1 MFRYGHASAQAV
13 RILSLDF
20 GRRASAFRPSF
31 SRDIAG
37 PMTQTLAEALT
48 LNDDGAGRLTAG
60 LDGGFSNAPQ
70 SAPQERG
77 APFGGLMAALAAGA
91 MRQGLGIETPLQTL
105 TIQYL
110 AAARF
115 EAIAFEPTL
124 DRGGRNITYASV
136 TGGQPDRLAIH
147 ALGTYGRDVA
157 GPVLTPLAIPG
168 GRPDDLEPTPLDT
181 GFGPW
186 FTRHIDHRFVAGP
199 KLFGQNAGR
208 RPELGCWMR
217 TIDAGP
223 LDEARLL
230 FLLDGLYP
238 TYFTALPAPP
248 IISASVDLR
257 ADLLTAITPE
267 VSPGGWAYFHF
278 TSRDVGGGWAV
289 EDGVA
294 HAPDGR
300 PIALVRQRRKLMPTR
315 GSTS

>member
-1 MFRYGHASAQAV
+1 
-13 RILSLDF
+13 
-20 GRRASAFRPSF
+20 
-31 SRDIAG
+31 
-37 PMTQTLAEALT
+37 MTQTLAEALT
-48 LNDDGAGRLTAG
+48 LTNDGESGLTAR
-60 LDGGFSNAPQ
+60 LSGGFSNAPR

-115 EAIAFEPTL
+115 ETITFRPVMN
-124 DRGGRNITYASV
+124 RGGRNVAYAAVSA
-136 TGGQPDRLAIH
+136 GQGDRLAIQ
-147 ALGTYGRDVA
+147 ALGTYGRDVN
-157 GPVLTPLAIPG
+157 GPVLTPLIAHP
-168 GRPDDLEPTPLDT
+168 RPVRDLDLTPLDPT
-181 GFGPW
+181 FGPW
-186 FTRHIDHRFVAGP
+186 FTRHIEHRFVDGP
-199 KLFGQNAGR
+199 RLFGQNAGR
-208 RPELGCWMR
+208 TPELGCWMR
-217 TIDAGP
+217 TIDGAA

-248 IISASVDLR
+248 VISASVDLR
-257 ADLLTAITPE
+257 ADLLTAITPD
-267 VSPGGWAYFHF
+267 VSPEGWAYFHF

-300 PIALVRQRRKLMPTR
+300 PIALVRQRRKLVPTR
-315 GSTS
+315 GPTS

>member
-1 MFRYGHASAQAV
+1 
-13 RILSLDF
+13 
-20 GRRASAFRPSF
+20 
-31 SRDIAG
+31 
-37 PMTQTLAEALT
+37 MTQQTLAEALT
-48 LNDDGAGRLTAG
+48 LTDDGAGGLTAR

-91 MRQGLGIETPLQTL
+91 MRQGLGLESPLQTL

-115 EAIAFEPTL
+115 EPVGFRPVL
-124 DRGGRNITYASV
+124 DRGGRNVVYASV
-136 TGGQPDRLAIH
+136 AGGQGDRSAVQ
-147 ALGTYGRDVA
+147 ALGTYGRDVH
-157 GPVLTPLAIPG
+157 GPVLKPLTAA
-168 GRPDDLEPTPLDT
+168 PTPVRDLDPT
-181 GFGPW
+181 PMDPAFGPW
-186 FTRHIDHRFVAGP
+186 FTRHIEHRFVAGP

-208 RPELGCWMR
+208 APELGCWMR
-217 TIDAGP
+217 TADGEP

-238 TYFTALPAPP
+238 TYFTAFPAPP
-248 IISASVDLR
+248 VISASIDLR
-257 ADLLTAITPE
+257 ADLLEAITPE
-267 VSPGGWAYFHF
+267 TSPEGWAYFHF

-315 GSTS
+315 GPTS

>member
-1 MFRYGHASAQAV
+1 
-13 RILSLDF
+13 
-20 GRRASAFRPSF
+20 
-31 SRDIAG
+31 
-37 PMTQTLAEALT
+37 MTQTLADALILT
-48 LNDDGAGRLTAG
+48 DDGAGKWTAR

-115 EAIAFEPTL
+115 EDAAFTPTMN
-124 DRGGRNITYASV
+124 RGGRNVAYASV
-136 TGGQPDRLAIH
+136 TGGQGDRRAIQ

-157 GPVLTPLAIPG
+157 GPVLTPLTASP
-168 GRPDDLEPTPLDT
+168 PPVEDLEPTPLDPA
-181 GFGPW
+181 FGPW

-199 KLFGQNAGR
+199 KLFGENTGKT
-208 RPELGCWMR
+208 PELGCWMR
-217 TIDAGP
+217 TTDAAP

-238 TYFTALPAPP
+238 TYFTAFPAPLV
-248 IISASVDLR
+248 ISASVDLR
-257 ADLLTAITPE
+257 ADLLTE
-267 VSPGGWAYFHF
+267 VMPDTSPDGWAYFHF
-278 TSRDVGGGWAV
+278 TSRDVGSGWAV

-294 HAPDGR
+294 WAPDGR
-300 PIALVRQRRKLMPTR
+300 PLALVRQRRKLMPSR
-315 GSTS
+315 A

>member
-1 MFRYGHASAQAV
+1 
-13 RILSLDF
+13 
-20 GRRASAFRPSF
+20 
-31 SRDIAG
+31 
-37 PMTQTLAEALT
+37 MTQTLAEALT
-48 LNDDGAGRLTAG
+48 LTDDGAGALIAR

-91 MRQGLGIETPLQTL
+91 MRQGLGVETPLQSL

-115 EAIAFEPTL
+115 EDIAFRPAL
-124 DRGGRNITYASV
+124 DRGGRNIAYASV
-136 TGGQPDRLAIH
+136 VAGQADRRAAQ
-147 ALGTYGRDVA
+147 ALGTFGRDVP
-157 GPVLTPLAIPG
+157 GPVVTPLTAA
-168 GRPDDLEPTPLDT
+168 PTPVQDLDPT
-181 GFGPW
+181 PMDPTFGPW

-208 RPELGCWMR
+208 TPELGCWMR
-217 TIDAGP
+217 TIDAAP

-257 ADLLTAITPE
+257 ADLLTAITPD
-267 VSPGGWAYFHF
+267 VSPEGWAYFHF

-315 GSTS
+315 GPTS

>member
-1 MFRYGHASAQAV
+1 
-13 RILSLDF
+13 
-20 GRRASAFRPSF
+20 
-31 SRDIAG
+31 
-37 PMTQTLAEALT
+37 MTQQTLAEALNLT
-48 LNDDGAGRLTAG
+48 DDGAGGLTAR
-60 LDGGFSNAPQ
+60 LAGGFSNAPQ

-91 MRQGLGIETPLQTL
+91 MRKGLGIEVPLQSL

-115 EAIAFEPTL
+115 EDITFTPKMN
-124 DRGGRNITYASV
+124 RGGRNVAYASV
-136 TGGQPDRLAIH
+136 TGGQGDRPAIQ

-157 GPVLTPLAIPG
+157 GPVLTPLTASPT
-168 GRPDDLEPTPLDT
+168 PVDELDSTPLDS

-199 KLFGQNAGR
+199 RLFESAGGT
-208 RPELGCWMR
+208 PELGCWMR
-217 TIDAGP
+217 TIDAAP

-238 TYFTALPAPP
+238 TYFTAFPAPP

-257 ADLLTAITPE
+257 ADLLMELTPE
-267 VSPGGWAYFHF
+267 TSPEGWAYFHF
-278 TSRDVGGGWAV
+278 TSCDVGGGWAV

-294 HAPDGR
+294 WAPDGR

-315 GSTS
+315 R

>member
-1 MFRYGHASAQAV
+1 
-13 RILSLDF
+13 
-20 GRRASAFRPSF
+20 
-31 SRDIAG
+31 
-37 PMTQTLAEALT
+37 MTQTLAEALT
-48 LNDDGAGRLTAG
+48 LTDDGAGALIAR

-91 MRQGLGIETPLQTL
+91 MRQGLGVETPLQSL

-115 EAIAFEPTL
+115 EDIAFRPAL
-124 DRGGRNITYASV
+124 DRGGRNIAYASV
-136 TGGQPDRLAIH
+136 VAGQADRRAAQ
-147 ALGTYGRDVA
+147 ALGTFGRDVP
-157 GPVLTPLAIPG
+157 GPVVTPLTAA
-168 GRPDDLEPTPLDT
+168 PTPVQDLDPT
-181 GFGPW
+181 PMDPTFGPW

-208 RPELGCWMR
+208 TPELGCWMR
-217 TIDAGP
+217 TIDAAP

-257 ADLLTAITPE
+257 ADLLTAITPD
-267 VSPGGWAYFHF
+267 VSPEGWAYFHF

-315 GSTS
+315 

>member
-1 MFRYGHASAQAV
+1 
-13 RILSLDF
+13 
-20 GRRASAFRPSF
+20 
-31 SRDIAG
+31 
-37 PMTQTLAEALT
+37 MTQQTLDEALALT
-48 LNDDGAGRLTAG
+48 ADGEGGLTARLT
-60 LDGGFSNAPQ
+60 GGFSNAPQ

-91 MRQGLGIETPLQTL
+91 MRQGLGIETPLQSL

-115 EAIAFEPTL
+115 EEAVFTPTMN
-124 DRGGRNITYASV
+124 RGGRNVAYASV
-136 TGGQPDRLAIH
+136 IGGQTDRPAIQ
-147 ALGTYGRDVA
+147 ALGTFGRDVA
-157 GPVLTPLAIPG
+157 GPVITPLVASPT
-168 GRPDDLEPTPLDT
+168 PVDQLDPTPLDPT
-181 GFGPW
+181 FGPW

-199 KLFGQNAGR
+199 RLFGENAGVT
-208 RPELGCWMR
+208 PELGCWMR
-217 TIDAGP
+217 TIDARP

-257 ADLLTAITPE
+257 ADLLTELTPDT
-267 VSPGGWAYFHF
+267 SPEGWAWFHF

-294 HAPDGR
+294 WAPDGR
-300 PIALVRQRRKLMPTR
+300 PLALVRQRRKLLPVR
-315 GSTS
+315 AGHG

>member
-1 MFRYGHASAQAV
+1 
-13 RILSLDF
+13 
-20 GRRASAFRPSF
+20 
-31 SRDIAG
+31 
-37 PMTQTLAEALT
+37 MTQTLAEALT
-48 LNDDGAGRLTAG
+48 LIDDGAGGLSAR

-91 MRQGLGIETPLQTL
+91 MRQGAGIETPLQTL

-115 EAIAFEPTL
+115 EAVTFRPAM
-124 DRGGRNITYASV
+124 DRGGRNVAYASV
-136 TGGQPDRLAIH
+136 SAGQGDRLAIQ
-147 ALGTYGRDVA
+147 ALGTWGRDVP
-157 GPVLTPLAIPG
+157 GPVLTPLTASPT
-168 GRPDDLEPTPLDT
+168 PVADLDPTPLDPT
-181 GFGPW
+181 FGPW
-186 FTRHIDHRFVAGP
+186 FTRYIEHRFVDGP
-199 KLFGQNAGR
+199 RLFGQNAGR
-208 RPELGCWMR
+208 PPELGCWMR
-217 TIDAGP
+217 TVDAWP

-248 IISASVDLR
+248 VISASVDLR
-257 ADLLTAITPE
+257 ADLLTAITPD
-267 VSPGGWAYFHF
+267 VSPEGWAYFHF

-300 PIALVRQRRKLMPTR
+300 PIALVRQRRKLMPAR
-315 GSTS
+315 APTS